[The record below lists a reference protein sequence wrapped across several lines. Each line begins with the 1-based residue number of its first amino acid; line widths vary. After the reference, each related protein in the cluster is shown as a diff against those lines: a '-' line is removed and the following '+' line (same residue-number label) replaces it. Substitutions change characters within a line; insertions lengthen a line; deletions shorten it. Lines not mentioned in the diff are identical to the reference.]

1 MLKPVIQAA
10 FAGLV
15 LAAIAMPAEAAT
27 FRAAPTIQVDA
38 NEIVPDDLYVAGAQ
52 VTIDGQVKG
61 DLVVAGGNVTV
72 RGRVDGDILAV
83 GGTVIVAGP
92 VGQAFRAAGS
102 EVRVSGPVGG
112 DLLAAAGELVTDSGV
127 TVGGET
133 LVRATDV
140 TLAGA
145 LGRALKAR
153 GETMVVMGQVAGPAD
168 LRAPRLKV
176 TATSR
181 FEGPLSFETLVLNPV
196 EPGAQTLG
204 GITGSMLQTGNG
216 WQAFWPWLLRW
227 VTAALVGL
235 LLVVLFPQPA
245 AHVADVAMRHPHWR
259 MLAGLGALFGAPM
272 VAIMAMLTVIA
283 LPLGVML
290 MGVYAA
296 ALYLAQLVVAWGL
309 GRWLLARVGD
319 QRTRWKQVA
328 SFTLALLAIF
338 AVKALPVAGPYVNFV
353 IVLWGLGAI
362 AIAVTQWWRM
372 QQRAVAA

>member
-1 MLKPVIQAA
+1 
-10 FAGLV
+10 
-15 LAAIAMPAEAAT
+15 
-27 FRAAPTIQVDA
+27 PTIQVGA
-38 NEIVPDDLYVAGAQ
+38 GEIVPDDMYVAGAQ

-61 DLVVAGGNVTV
+61 DLVVVGGNVTV
-72 RGRVDGDILAV
+72 RGRVDGDLLAV

-102 EVRVSGPVGG
+102 EVRITGPVGG

-133 LVRATDV
+133 LVRATDL

-145 LGRALKAR
+145 LGRSLRAR
-153 GETMVVMGQVAGPAD
+153 GETMTVMGSVAGPA
-168 LRAPRLKV
+168 LLQAPRLRV
-176 TATSR
+176 TAGSR
-181 FEGPLSFETLVLNPV
+181 FDGPLSFETLSLNPV
-196 EPGAQTLG
+196 ESGAQTLG
-204 GITGSMLQTGNG
+204 GIAGSMLQSGNG

-235 LLVVLFPQPA
+235 VLVVLFPQPA

-259 MLAGLGALFGAPM
+259 VLAGLGVLFGAPM
-272 VAIMAMLTVIA
+272 IAIMGMLTVIA

-296 ALYLAQLVVAWGL
+296 ALYLAQLVVAWGA
-309 GRWLLARVGD
+309 GRWMLARLGD
-319 QRTRWKQVA
+319 QKTRWKKVVA
-328 SFTLALLAIF
+328 LLVALLA
-338 AVKALPVAGPYVNFV
+338 VYGLKALPVAGPYVNFV

-362 AIAVTQWWRM
+362 AIAITQWWRL
-372 QQRAVAA
+372 QQRAAAA